1 MLRLETGEAV
11 IEMTK
16 KNLNMEQVVQNLMYS
31 VRIHILIYWKLN

>member
-16 KNLNMEQVVQNLMYS
+16 KNLNMEQVVQNLVYS